1 MGVMLV
7 YDITNLQTFLSA
19 SSAWLGDS
27 YLIRLLGC
35 FISIILS

>member
-19 SSAWLGDS
+19 SSVWLGDS
-27 YLIRLLGC
+27 YLLRLL
-35 FISIILS
+35 LRLVLHRLV